1 MKNVLGI
8 HGFFAYITV
17 VFLNAFIDLGHKIVV
32 QNTVFKVYDGTTQ
45 IMLTAVVNAL
55 ILLPFI
61 LLFLPSGF
69 ISDKYPKNQVMKAA
83 AWAAVGLTLGV
94 TACYYQ
100 GWFIAAFAMT
110 FLLAVQSAFY
120 SPAKYGFIKLLVGKE
135 RLGEGNGAVQATTI
149 IAILLGT
156 FAYSILFEAR
166 YDPLVHHDEA
176 AILGAIAPL
185 GWVLVAN
192 SLVQLFF
199 AYRIPQLEQRAT
211 DRHFDWPGY
220 LTGSS
225 FKGSLRPAVSRP
237 VIMRSIVGLTM
248 FWSISQVM
256 LATFPAFAKETLGE
270 TNTVM
275 IQGTLAASGIG
286 IMLGSLVAG
295 RWSRHHIE
303 TGLIPIGAAGITL
316 GLCMIPQLGSQGA
329 HVLNFLFIGTM
340 GGFFIVPL
348 NALIQFHAGDR
359 EMGQVLA
366 ANNLIQNIG
375 MLSFL
380 VLTVALSSTGASAV
394 LILSLLI
401 VVAFFG
407 SLYTVYTLPYS
418 LVRFLLVYLI
428 SRRYKVR
435 VQGMR
440 NLTET
445 NGVLLLGNHISWLD
459 WGLVQIASPRPIHFV
474 MAKNIYQLWYLNWFF
489 RIGKVVPIGRG
500 ASAQQ
505 ALEAVAKLLDEG
517 EVVCLFP
524 EGTIS
529 RTGHLATFRKGF
541 ERAAALTRK
550 DCVIVPFYIGG
561 MWGSQFSR
569 ASAKL
574 RGARNAGT
582 SRDIIVAF
590 GTPLP
595 ISTDAEMLKHR
606 VFDLSIEAWSE
617 FSKSL
622 PGIPQAWIR
631 ASRKLGSD
639 MAIRDAFGR
648 SLSGSRALA
657 GGMVLSRRLRRL
669 NPRQNVGLLF
679 PTSMHGMLANM
690 AALMAGKT
698 VVNLN
703 FTADGESLCAAV
715 MLAELDRVFTSR
727 EVIKRLGERGV
738 DLQALLQRVEVHYLE
753 DISAG
758 IGRAERRA
766 ALVAVKLL
774 PAMVLEPLCCRR
786 TEGSEIAAILFT
798 SGSEGRPRGVML
810 SHRNI
815 MANIKQAS
823 DVLNMEEHDVLMA
836 QLPLFHAFGLTVGQF
851 LPLVEGLPVICHPDP
866 TDALGVA
873 KAVARYHATVLCAT
887 STFLRL
893 YIKHPKV
900 HPLMLDP
907 LRVVIA
913 GAEKLSADVRDAFK
927 LKFHKD
933 VMEGYGT
940 TETAP
945 VASVNLPDQLDTD
958 YWSVQQGNKAGSVG
972 MPLPGT
978 SFRVVDPDSGQER
991 AVGEAGRIMI
1001 GGPQVMVGYLKDHDG
1016 TAQVIQQAG
1025 GVRWYVTGDKGFMD
1039 EDGFL
1044 HIVDRYSR
1052 FAVIAGESVSLG
1064 NVEHAVRRAL
1074 AEPTLDVAAV
1084 SVPDA
1089 RKGERIVLLCGSQRD
1104 PDELLA
1110 VLRHSRMNPLW
1121 IPSVI
1126 VPVSD
1131 VPKLGSGKID
1141 FGRARE
1147 RAAAFLAEREG
1158 GAG

>member
-8 HGFFAYITV
+8 HGFFAYIAV

-32 QNTVFKVYDGTTQ
+32 QNTVFKVYDGTVQ
-45 IMLTAVVNAL
+45 IMLTAAVNAL

-69 ISDKYPKNQVMKAA
+69 ISDKYPKNQVMRAA
-83 AWAAVGLTLGV
+83 AWAAVGLTLAV
-94 TACYYQ
+94 TACYYM
-100 GWFIAAFAMT
+100 GWFIPAFAMT

-120 SPAKYGFIKLLVGKE
+120 SPAKYGFIKVLVGKD
-135 RLGEGNGAVQATTI
+135 RLGEGNGVVQATTI

-156 FAYSILFEAR
+156 FVYSILFEAR
-166 YDPLVHHDEA
+166 YDALQDRDEA
-176 AILGAIAPL
+176 DILRAIAPL
-185 GWVLVAN
+185 GWMLVAN
-192 SLVQLFF
+192 SLLQLYF
-199 AYRIPQLEQRAT
+199 AYRIPQLEEPET
-211 DRHFDWPGY
+211 DSHFDWPGY
-220 LTGSS
+220 LTGSAIRS
-225 FKGSLRPAVSRP
+225 SLRPALSRP
-237 VIMRSIVGLTM
+237 VIMRSIIGLTM

-286 IMLGSLVAG
+286 IMIGSLVAG
-295 RWSRHHIE
+295 RWSRNHIE

-316 GLCMIPQLGSQGA
+316 GLFLIPQLHSQGA

-348 NALIQFHAGDR
+348 NALIQFHAVEH
-359 EMGQVLA
+359 EMGKVLA

-380 VLTVALSSTGASAV
+380 VFTVALSSVGASAV

-407 SLYTVYTLPYS
+407 SLYTVYTLPHS
-418 LVRFLLVYLI
+418 LVRVLLVYLI
-428 SRRYKVR
+428 TRRYKVR

-440 NLTET
+440 NLTES

-459 WGLVQIASPRPIHFV
+459 WGLVQIASPRPIRFV
-474 MAKNIYQLWYLNWFF
+474 MTKNIYQVWYLNWFF
-489 RIGKVVPIGRG
+489 RLFKVVPIGRG
-500 ASAQQ
+500 AEAQQ
-505 ALEAVAKLLDEG
+505 ALETMAKLLDEG
-517 EVVCLFP
+517 EAVCLFP

-541 ERAAALTRK
+541 ERAAALTTK

-574 RGARNAGT
+574 RSARRAGT
-582 SRDIIVAF
+582 SREIIVAF
-590 GTPLP
+590 GQPLP
-595 ISTDAEMLKHR
+595 ISTTADALKQR
-606 VFDLSIEAWSE
+606 VFDLSIESWSE
-617 FSKSL
+617 FSRTL
-622 PGIPQAWIR
+622 PGIPQAWVR

-639 MAIRDAFGR
+639 RAIADAFGR
-648 SLSGSRALA
+648 SQSGSRALVS
-657 GGMVLSRRLRRL
+657 GLLLSRRLRRL

-679 PTSMHGMLANM
+679 PTSMHGMLVNM

-703 FTADGESLCAAV
+703 FTADGESLLAAV
-715 MLAELDRVFTSR
+715 ELAELDRVFTSR
-727 EVIKRLGERGV
+727 AAIERLGERGI
-738 DLQALLQRVEVHYLE
+738 DLTVLLQRVEVHYLE
-753 DISAG
+753 DIGAG
-758 IGRAERRA
+758 IGRGEKRA
-766 ALVAVKLL
+766 ALLAVKVL
-774 PAMVLEPLCCRR
+774 PSMALERLFCQR

-798 SGSEGRPRGVML
+798 SGSEGSPRGVML

-815 MANIKQAS
+815 MANVKQAS
-823 DVLNMEEHDVLMA
+823 DVLNMEERDVLMA

-866 TDALGVA
+866 TDALGIA
-873 KAVARYHATVLCAT
+873 KAVARYRTTVLCAT

-907 LRVVIA
+907 LRLVIA
-913 GAEKLSADVRDAFK
+913 GAEKLSADVRDAFR

-940 TETAP
+940 TETSP
-945 VASVNLPDQLDTD
+945 VASVNLPDCLDTY
-958 YWSVQQGNKAGSVG
+958 YWSVQLGNKPGSVG

-978 SFRVVDPDSGQER
+978 SFRIVDPDTGEQRS
-991 AVGEAGRIMI
+991 VGDAGRILI
-1001 GGPQVMVGYLKDHDG
+1001 GGPQVMVGYLKDREG
-1016 TAQVIQQAG
+1016 TARVIHQEG
-1025 GVRWYVTGDKGFMD
+1025 GVRWYATGDKGYMD
-1039 EDGFL
+1039 RDGFL
-1044 HIVDRYSR
+1044 FIVDRYSR
-1052 FAVIAGESVSLG
+1052 FAVIAGESISLG

-1074 AEPTLDVAAV
+1074 EEPTLDVAAV
-1084 SVPDA
+1084 SVSDA
-1089 RKGERIVLLCGSQRD
+1089 RKGERIVLLCATERD
-1104 PDELLA
+1104 PDELLQ
-1110 VLRHSRMNPLW
+1110 VLRKSRMNPLW
-1121 IPSVI
+1121 IPSVV
-1126 VPVSD
+1126 VPVNA

-1141 FGRARE
+1141 FGRSRRLVE
-1147 RAAAFLAEREG
+1147 ESLAG
-1158 GAG
+1158 QS